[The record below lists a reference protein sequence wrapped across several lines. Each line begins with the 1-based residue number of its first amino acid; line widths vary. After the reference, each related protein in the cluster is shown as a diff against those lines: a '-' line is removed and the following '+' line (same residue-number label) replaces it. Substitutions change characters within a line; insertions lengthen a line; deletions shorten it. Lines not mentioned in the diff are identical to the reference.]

1 MGASD
6 SFAYYLTSFLVHFHC
21 QTACY
26 VKPISNAI
34 NEAQSEMKQGK
45 KGEEEKLQRVRK
57 SIMRGARKNHSR
69 KIKKNRKEREVSV
82 EIELRSVR
90 KKRGR

>member
-6 SFAYYLTSFLVHFHC
+6 SFAYYLTSFLVDFHC
-21 QTACY
+21 LAACY

-45 KGEEEKLQRVRK
+45 KEEEEKLQRMRESVRQG
-57 SIMRGARKNHSR
+57 IMRGARKNHSR
-69 KIKKNRKEREVSV
+69 KIKKSKKER
-82 EIELRSVR
+82 
-90 KKRGR
+90 GQCGN